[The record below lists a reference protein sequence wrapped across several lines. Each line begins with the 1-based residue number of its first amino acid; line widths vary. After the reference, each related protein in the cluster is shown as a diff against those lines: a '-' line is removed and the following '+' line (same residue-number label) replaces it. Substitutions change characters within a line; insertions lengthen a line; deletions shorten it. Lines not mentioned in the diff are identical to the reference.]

1 MDVPKDKF
9 NLRKS
14 DLIQALVSI
23 YGSKTVFIDE
33 YRALLAD
40 RLLRIPKPGSIT
52 REIKCLELLKLRFGE
67 SDLQKCEVMLKDVSD
82 SQRLNIRF
90 YEEEGAV
97 LAKCVS

>member
-82 SQRLNIRF
+82 SQRLNVRF

>member
-1 MDVPKDKF
+1 MISILTCISILIFLIDPIDVPKDKF

-40 RLLRIPKPGSIT
+40 RLLRLPKPGSIT
-52 REIKCLELLKLRFGE
+52 REIKCLELLKLRY
-67 SDLQKCEVMLKDVSD
+67 STPYYC
-82 SQRLNIRF
+82 I
-90 YEEEGAV
+90 
-97 LAKCVS
+97 